1 MSHPLSLPR
10 IDLPVRQWR
19 AAAIVLTGVAVA
31 ELVLLVVVGGAFLSR
46 ASNDTV
52 ALTKHRTTIV
62 GKAKPAKSTP
72 ATAQALP
79 RRKVGVL
86 VLNGNGRTGAASIA
100 ASQVTQHGYRVRG
113 VANAPTTEYSHSI
126 VMYRPGF
133 KSEGAR
139 LARDLGVTIV
149 GPLDGMGPSQLHG
162 AHTVLILGGT
172 SA

>member
-10 IDLPVRQWR
+10 INLPVRQWR
-19 AAAIVLTGVAVA
+19 TAAIVLTGVAVV
-31 ELVLLVVVGGAFLSR
+31 ELVLLIVIGGAFLSR
-46 ASNDTV
+46 TDSETV
-52 ALTKHRTTIV
+52 APTKHRATTV
-62 GKAKPAKSTP
+62 AKVKPMKSAP

-86 VLNGNGRTGAASIA
+86 VLNGNGRSGAASIA
-100 ASQVTQHGYRVRG
+100 ASQVTQRGYHVRG

-139 LARDLGVTIV
+139 LARDLDVTIV
-149 GPLDGMGPSQLHG
+149 GPLDGMRPSQLHG
-162 AHTVLILGGT
+162 AHTVLILG
-172 SA
+172 A

>member
-19 AAAIVLTGVAVA
+19 TAAIVLTGVAVV
-31 ELVLLVVVGGAFLSR
+31 ELVLLVAVGGAFLTRTGS
-46 ASNDTV
+46 ATV
-52 ALTKHRTTIV
+52 APTKHRATIV
-62 GKAKPAKSTP
+62 AKAQPTESAP

-100 ASQVTQHGYRVRG
+100 ASRVKQHGYRVRG

-149 GPLDGMGPSQLHG
+149 GPLDGMRPSQLHG
-162 AHTVLILGGT
+162 AHTVLILG
-172 SA
+172 A